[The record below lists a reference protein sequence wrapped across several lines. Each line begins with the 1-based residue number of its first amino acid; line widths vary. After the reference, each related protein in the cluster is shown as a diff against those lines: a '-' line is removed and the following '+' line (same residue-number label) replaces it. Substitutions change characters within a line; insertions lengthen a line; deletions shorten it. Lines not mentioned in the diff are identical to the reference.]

1 MDDVD
6 RIRDRIDELDQE
18 IVRLLKNRYENARLL
33 GRIKQRRGLEY
44 RDPGRE
50 KVILRKMERAA
61 TSLDIDPKFIGPIF
75 EQIFALSVEAQHDH
89 PEKSG
94 KKLDQTRIL
103 IVGGTGGM
111 GRFFARFASL
121 QGAKVRLA
129 GREINKTRTAAK
141 EIEVEPGTILDA
153 ASSDIVILA
162 VPMEETVRVATETA
176 SLMTNDSLLA
186 DLSSVKTGISDRI
199 AEKIP
204 KGLEY
209 VSLHPLFGPSIDHL
223 HDQTIIAVSY
233 NAGQK
238 WSKLARALHGGGAKV
253 QTMSATQH
261 DRTMA
266 YVQGLHHFALISL
279 GIGLDG
285 MGGEPKTQSL
295 RETEGRIANMLD
307 NWDTIVGIQQLNPFL
322 PAIRQKFL
330 EVATTLAQTRSK
342 PASGVR
348 KRLASNV
355 QKWTRKL

>member
-61 TSLDIDPKFIGPIF
+61 TSLDIDLKFIGPIF
-75 EQIFALSVEAQHDH
+75 EQIFALSVEAQNDH
-89 PEKSG
+89 TEKSG

-121 QGAKVRLA
+121 QGAKVKLA
-129 GREINKTRTAAK
+129 GREINKTRTSAK

-153 ASSDIVILA
+153 ALSDVVILA

-176 SLMTNDSLLA
+176 SLMTAGTLLT
-186 DLSSVKTGISDRI
+186 DVSSVKTGISDRI

-209 VSLHPLFGPSIDHL
+209 VSLHPLFGPNIDHL

-233 NAGQK
+233 TAGQK
-238 WSKLARALHGGGAKV
+238 WSKLARALQGGGARV
-253 QTMSATQH
+253 QTMSAAQH
-261 DRTMA
+261 DKAMA
-266 YVQGLHHFALISL
+266 YVQGLHHFTLISL

-285 MGGEPKTQSL
+285 MGGEPRTQSL